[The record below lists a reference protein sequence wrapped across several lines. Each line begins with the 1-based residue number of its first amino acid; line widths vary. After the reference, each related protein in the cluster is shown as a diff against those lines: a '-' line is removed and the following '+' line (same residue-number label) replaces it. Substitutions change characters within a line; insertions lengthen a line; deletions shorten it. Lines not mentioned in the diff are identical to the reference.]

1 MVILV
6 YARIWPKG
14 DKESYTL
21 LRVLITI
28 LESPSRI
35 NEEHPISRAKEIAR
49 ATTKASTTSRVVHR
63 KSKTNP
69 PDQTAWADQKPV
81 DSLPVTVSNGSSPP
95 KTNLGGLDGGF
106 SSPKPN
112 EPNPTDETR
121 ERKARST

>member
-6 YARIWPKG
+6 DARIWPKR

-35 NEEHPISRAKEIAR
+35 NEEHPISRAKEIAC
-49 ATTKASTTSRVVHR
+49 ATTKASTTSRAVHW
-63 KSKTNP
+63 KSKTDSP
-69 PDQTAWADQKPV
+69 IQTAWADQKPV
-81 DSLPVTVSNGSSPP
+81 NPLPVTVSNGSSPP